1 MNKKDKIVLRFFVTK
16 AITNIPRA
24 KIGLLIKAKP
34 RINPENMGKVDFNR
48 SDLKY
53 IINNTRENISDIP
66 KIKIRFIFI
75 SLMLMLSACS
85 FTSVKEPQYLF
96 KASMLVKENHT
107 WYKAFIHFGKL
118 IEERSEG
125 RMKLEVYP
133 SEQLAKELEAIRLIK
148 AEVIDMTIS
157 AGSLTNFAEILIFS
171 DMPFLLKDTLS
182 MHKLINSAIGKRI
195 EREMI
200 EKIGVRPLGY
210 FQRGERHLTSNRPI
224 KHPDDLD
231 ELIIRV
237 PNVPSYVVAWK
248 ALGAKPTPM
257 AFSEVFSSLQQG
269 TIEAQENPFAMI
281 KNAGFSEVQKYLNL
295 TGHLITWGYPLV
307 GEKQFQKLPEDLK
320 SIFLQAAKEMQI
332 YEHRLFLNNES
343 KVQKQLQ
350 EDGLIF
356 VEVDK
361 NAFMKDGEKAVYESL
376 SPEMQEIYKTIKK
389 ITQ

>member
-1 MNKKDKIVLRFFVTK
+1 MWYKIKHL
-16 AITNIPRA
+16 IT
-24 KIGLLIKAKP
+24 GFLLI
-34 RINPENMGKVDFNR
+34 
-48 SDLKY
+48 L
-53 IINNTRENISDIP
+53 
-66 KIKIRFIFI
+66 
-75 SLMLMLSACS
+75 LLSTCGS
-85 FTSVKEPQYLF
+85 KTDKNPQYLF
-96 KASMLVKENHT
+96 KASLLVKENHT
-107 WYKAFIHFGKL
+107 WYKAFVHFGSL
-118 IEERSEG
+118 IEERSAG

>member
-1 MNKKDKIVLRFFVTK
+1 MYN
-16 AITNIPRA
+16 A
-24 KIGLLIKAKP
+24 KRLVVGL
-34 RINPENMGKVDFNR
+34 
-48 SDLKY
+48 
-53 IINNTRENISDIP
+53 
-66 KIKIRFIFI
+66 
-75 SLMLMLSACS
+75 SLLLLVSSCS
-85 FTSVKEPQYLF
+85 FTTDKNPEYLF

-107 WYKAFIHFGKL
+107 WYKAFIHFGEL
-118 IEERSEG
+118 IEKRSNG

-148 AEVIDMTIS
+148 AEVIDLTIS

-171 DMPFLLKDTLS
+171 DMPFLLKDTIA
-182 MHKLINSAIGKRI
+182 MKKLINSDIGKRI
-195 EREMI
+195 EKEMI
-200 EKIGVRPLGY
+200 DKIGVRPLGY

-224 KHPDDLD
+224 KHPDDLQ

-320 SIFLQAAKEMQI
+320 TIFLQAAKEMQA
-332 YEHRLFLNNES
+332 YEHQLFLDNES

-350 EDGLIF
+350 DQGMIF

-361 NAFMKDGEKAVYESL
+361 TAFMENGEKAVYESL
-376 SPEMQEIYKTIKK
+376 STELQQIYKTIKI

>member
-1 MNKKDKIVLRFFVTK
+1 MYYKTKQLLTGTLLLLLVTACGSSADK
-16 AITNIPRA
+16 
-24 KIGLLIKAKP
+24 
-34 RINPENMGKVDFNR
+34 NPE
-48 SDLKY
+48 
-53 IINNTRENISDIP
+53 
-66 KIKIRFIFI
+66 
-75 SLMLMLSACS
+75 
-85 FTSVKEPQYLF
+85 YLF
-96 KASMLVKENHT
+96 RASMLVKENHT
-107 WYKAFIHFGKL
+107 WYKAFIYFGKL
-118 IEERSEG
+118 MEERSDG

-148 AEVIDMTIS
+148 LGVIDMTIS
-157 AGSLTNFAEILIFS
+157 AGSLTNFAEILTFS
-171 DMPFLLKDTLS
+171 DMPFLLKDTLA
-182 MHKLINSAIGKRI
+182 MHKLINSDIGKRI

-200 EKIGVRPLGY
+200 EKIGLRPLGY

-224 KHPDDLD
+224 KHPDDLQ

-237 PNVPSYVVAWK
+237 PNAPSYVVAWK

-307 GEKQFQKLPEDLK
+307 GEKQFQSLPKDLK
-320 SIFLQAAKEMQI
+320 AIFLQAAREMQV
-332 YEHRLFLNNES
+332 YEHRLFLDNES
-343 KVQKQLQ
+343 KVQKQLKD
-350 EDGLIF
+350 EGMIF

-361 NAFMKDGEKAVYESL
+361 IAFMENGQEAVYESL
-376 SPEMQEIYKTIKK
+376 SPQMQEVYKSIKK

>member
-1 MNKKDKIVLRFFVTK
+1 MYYKTKQLLTGTLLLLLVTACGSSADK
-16 AITNIPRA
+16 
-24 KIGLLIKAKP
+24 
-34 RINPENMGKVDFNR
+34 NPE
-48 SDLKY
+48 
-53 IINNTRENISDIP
+53 
-66 KIKIRFIFI
+66 
-75 SLMLMLSACS
+75 
-85 FTSVKEPQYLF
+85 YLF
-96 KASMLVKENHT
+96 RASMLVKENHT
-107 WYKAFIHFGKL
+107 WYKAFIYFGKL
-118 IEERSEG
+118 IEERSDG

-148 AEVIDMTIS
+148 LGVIDMTIS
-157 AGSLTNFAEILIFS
+157 AGSLTNFAEILTFS
-171 DMPFLLKDTLS
+171 DMPFLLKDTLA
-182 MHKLINSAIGKRI
+182 MHKLINSDIGKRI

-200 EKIGVRPLGY
+200 KKIGLRPLGY

-224 KHPDDLD
+224 KHPDDLQ

-237 PNVPSYVVAWK
+237 PNAPSYVVAWK

-307 GEKQFQKLPEDLK
+307 GEKQFQSLPKDLK
-320 SIFLQAAKEMQI
+320 AIFLQAAREMQV
-332 YEHRLFLNNES
+332 YEHRLFLDNES
-343 KVQKQLQ
+343 KVQKELKD
-350 EDGLIF
+350 EGMIF

-361 NAFMKDGEKAVYESL
+361 IAFMENGQEAVYESL
-376 SPEMQEIYKTIKK
+376 SPQMQEVYKSIKK

>member
-1 MNKKDKIVLRFFVTK
+1 MYYKTKQLLTGILLLLLVTACGSSTDK
-16 AITNIPRA
+16 
-24 KIGLLIKAKP
+24 
-34 RINPENMGKVDFNR
+34 NPE
-48 SDLKY
+48 
-53 IINNTRENISDIP
+53 
-66 KIKIRFIFI
+66 
-75 SLMLMLSACS
+75 
-85 FTSVKEPQYLF
+85 YLF
-96 KASMLVKENHT
+96 RASMLVKENHT
-107 WYKAFIHFGKL
+107 WYKAFIYFGKL
-118 IEERSEG
+118 MEERSDG

-148 AEVIDMTIS
+148 LGVIDMTIS
-157 AGSLTNFAEILIFS
+157 AGSLTNFAEILTFS
-171 DMPFLLKDTLS
+171 DMPFLLKDTLA
-182 MHKLINSAIGKRI
+182 MHKLINSDIGKRI

-200 EKIGVRPLGY
+200 KKIGLRPLGY

-224 KHPDDLD
+224 KHPDDLQ

-237 PNVPSYVVAWK
+237 PNAPSYVVAWK

-307 GEKQFQKLPEDLK
+307 GEKQFQSLPKDLK
-320 SIFLQAAKEMQI
+320 AIFLQAAREMQV
-332 YEHRLFLNNES
+332 YEHRLFLDNES
-343 KVQKQLQ
+343 KVQKQLKD
-350 EDGLIF
+350 EGMIF

-361 NAFMKDGEKAVYESL
+361 IAFMENGQEAVYESL
-376 SPEMQEIYKTIKK
+376 SPQMQEVYKSIKK

>member
-1 MNKKDKIVLRFFVTK
+1 MWCRTKQLLLVSLLLLSLLACTSKTANK
-16 AITNIPRA
+16 
-24 KIGLLIKAKP
+24 
-34 RINPENMGKVDFNR
+34 PE
-48 SDLKY
+48 
-53 IINNTRENISDIP
+53 
-66 KIKIRFIFI
+66 
-75 SLMLMLSACS
+75 
-85 FTSVKEPQYLF
+85 YLF

-107 WYKAFIHFGKL
+107 WYKAFMYFGELLEK
-118 IEERSEG
+118 RSGG

-133 SEQLAKELEAIRLIK
+133 SEQLAKELEAVRLIR
-148 AEVIDMTIS
+148 AGVIDMTIS
-157 AGSLTNFAEILIFS
+157 AGSLTNFAEILTFS
-171 DMPFLLKDTLS
+171 DMPFLLRDTIA
-182 MHKLINSAIGKRI
+182 MHKLINSAIGKQI

-200 EKIGVRPLGY
+200 QKIGLRPLGY

-224 KHPDDLD
+224 KHPDDLN

-237 PNVPSYVVAWK
+237 PNAPSYVVAWK

-307 GEKQFQKLPEDLK
+307 GEKQFQSLPQDLK
-320 SIFLQAAKEMQI
+320 TIFLESAKDMQA
-332 YEHRLFLNNES
+332 YEHQLFLQNES
-343 KVQKQLQ
+343 KVQEQLKQA
-350 EDGLIF
+350 GMIF

-361 NAFMKDGEKAVYESL
+361 TAFMENGEKAVYESL
-376 SPEMQEIYKTIKK
+376 SPPMQKIYKSIKK

>member
-1 MNKKDKIVLRFFVTK
+1 MYYKTKQLLTGTLLLLLVTACGSSTDK
-16 AITNIPRA
+16 
-24 KIGLLIKAKP
+24 
-34 RINPENMGKVDFNR
+34 NPE
-48 SDLKY
+48 
-53 IINNTRENISDIP
+53 
-66 KIKIRFIFI
+66 
-75 SLMLMLSACS
+75 
-85 FTSVKEPQYLF
+85 YLF
-96 KASMLVKENHT
+96 RASMLVKENHT

-118 IEERSEG
+118 IEERSDG

-148 AEVIDMTIS
+148 LGVIDMTIS
-157 AGSLTNFAEILIFS
+157 AGSLTNFAEILTFS
-171 DMPFLLKDTLS
+171 DMPFLLKDTLA
-182 MHKLINSAIGKRI
+182 MHKLINSDIGKRI

-200 EKIGVRPLGY
+200 EKIGLRPLGY

-224 KHPDDLD
+224 KHPDDLQ

-237 PNVPSYVVAWK
+237 PNAPSYVVAWK

-307 GEKQFQKLPEDLK
+307 GEKQFQSLPKDLK
-320 SIFLQAAKEMQI
+320 AIFLQAAREMQV
-332 YEHRLFLNNES
+332 YEHRLFLDNES
-343 KVQKQLQ
+343 KVQKQLKD
-350 EDGLIF
+350 EGMIF

-361 NAFMKDGEKAVYESL
+361 IAFMENGQEAVYESL
-376 SPEMQEIYKTIKK
+376 SPQMQEVYKSIKK

>member
-1 MNKKDKIVLRFFVTK
+1 MSN
-16 AITNIPRA
+16 A
-24 KIGLLIKAKP
+24 KRLVVGL
-34 RINPENMGKVDFNR
+34 
-48 SDLKY
+48 
-53 IINNTRENISDIP
+53 
-66 KIKIRFIFI
+66 
-75 SLMLMLSACS
+75 SLLLLVSSCS
-85 FTSVKEPQYLF
+85 FTTDKNPEYLF

-107 WYKAFIHFGKL
+107 WYKAFIHFGEL
-118 IEERSEG
+118 IEKRSNG

-148 AEVIDMTIS
+148 AEVIDLTIS

-171 DMPFLLKDTLS
+171 DMPFLLKDTLA
-182 MHKLINSAIGKRI
+182 MKKLINSDIGKRI
-195 EREMI
+195 EKEMI
-200 EKIGVRPLGY
+200 DKIGVRPLGY

-224 KHPDDLD
+224 KHPDDLQ

-320 SIFLQAAKEMQI
+320 TIFLKAAKEMQA
-332 YEHRLFLNNES
+332 YEHQLFLDNES

-350 EDGLIF
+350 DQGMIF

-361 NAFMKDGEKAVYESL
+361 TAFMENGEKAVYQSL
-376 SPEMQEIYKTIKK
+376 STELQQIYKTIKI

>member
-1 MNKKDKIVLRFFVTK
+1 MYYKTKQLLTGTLLLLLVTACGSSADK
-16 AITNIPRA
+16 
-24 KIGLLIKAKP
+24 
-34 RINPENMGKVDFNR
+34 NPE
-48 SDLKY
+48 
-53 IINNTRENISDIP
+53 
-66 KIKIRFIFI
+66 
-75 SLMLMLSACS
+75 
-85 FTSVKEPQYLF
+85 YLF
-96 KASMLVKENHT
+96 RASMLVKENHT

-118 IEERSEG
+118 IEERSDG

-148 AEVIDMTIS
+148 LGVIDMTIS
-157 AGSLTNFAEILIFS
+157 AGSLTNFAEILTFS
-171 DMPFLLKDTLS
+171 DMPFLLKDTLA
-182 MHKLINSAIGKRI
+182 MHKLINSDIGKRI

-200 EKIGVRPLGY
+200 EKIGLRPLGY

-224 KHPDDLD
+224 KHPDDLQ

-237 PNVPSYVVAWK
+237 PNAPSYVVAWK

-307 GEKQFQKLPEDLK
+307 GEKQFQSLPKDLK
-320 SIFLQAAKEMQI
+320 AIFLQAAREMQV
-332 YEHRLFLNNES
+332 YEHRLFLDNES
-343 KVQKQLQ
+343 KVQKQLKD
-350 EDGLIF
+350 EGMIF

-361 NAFMKDGEKAVYESL
+361 IAFMENGQEAVYESL
-376 SPEMQEIYKTIKK
+376 SPQMQEVYKSIKK